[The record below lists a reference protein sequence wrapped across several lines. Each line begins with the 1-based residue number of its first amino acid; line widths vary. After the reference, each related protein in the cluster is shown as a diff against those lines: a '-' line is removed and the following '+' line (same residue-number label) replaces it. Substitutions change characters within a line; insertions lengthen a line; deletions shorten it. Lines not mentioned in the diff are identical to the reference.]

1 MSTPETTAST
11 RAALAAHR
19 FGLGEART
27 STVGSD
33 ATGWLLQQL
42 GPAEAQ
48 RGNGL
53 ASGAEGVKRFAQFL
67 EEQRRNPPAQR
78 SEGMAADTRPAEQQF
93 GEHFRAIVQAD
104 IRARWPWPC

>member
-27 STVGSD
+27 STVGGD

-48 RGNGL
+48 RGN
-53 ASGAEGVKRFAQFL
+53 
-67 EEQRRNPPAQR
+67 N
-78 SEGMAADTRPAEQQF
+78 
-93 GEHFRAIVQAD
+93 
-104 IRARWPWPC
+104 